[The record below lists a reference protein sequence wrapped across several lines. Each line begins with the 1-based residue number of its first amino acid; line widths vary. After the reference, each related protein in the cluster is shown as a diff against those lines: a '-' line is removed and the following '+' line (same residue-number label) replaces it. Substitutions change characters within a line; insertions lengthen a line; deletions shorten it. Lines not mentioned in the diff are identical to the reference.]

1 MKFLT
6 KHLTTTQTITLSFLL
21 VILAGTLLLMTPAT
35 SADGSPTPFLDAMFT
50 ATSCVCVTGL
60 VTVTTAVHWNLF
72 GHIILLVLIQIGG
85 LGVVSLATVFI
96 MLLGK
101 KISLSNRMLLG
112 DAFNLDTLQG
122 VVKFLRRA
130 FLGTFLV
137 EAVGAVLY
145 LPVFVPEFGLKGI
158 WYSVFHAVS
167 AFCNAGIDLIGPDS
181 FIPYVHHFWINAVTI
196 LLIIVSGLGFIVWFD
211 FIDVCKKKLKRE
223 DNGRSIWA
231 QLRLH
236 SKIVITMTG
245 CLLLSGAVLYFL
257 FEYNNPATIGSFTP
271 WQKVLAACFQSV
283 TTRTAGFVTVP
294 QDGLTTP
301 SVIVTLFLMFT
312 GGSPAGTAGGVKT
325 TTLAVI
331 VLTVAAT
338 VRGREDIICYKR
350 RIPVKTVRKALAVVL
365 ISFFAS
371 ILAVIALMVFEPG
384 NAADQIFEVYSALGT
399 VGISRN
405 YTSFIGAAGK
415 VILCICMYLGRV
427 GPIAMV
433 LVFTMRDQQTAA
445 KLPEE
450 QVTVG

>member
-1 MKFLT
+1 
-6 KHLTTTQTITLSFLL
+6 
-21 VILAGTLLLMTPAT
+21 
-35 SADGSPTPFLDAMFT
+35 MFT

-211 FIDVCKKKLKRE
+211 FIDVCKKAKK
-223 DNGRSIWA
+223 GR
-231 QLRLH
+231 
-236 SKIVITMTG
+236 
-245 CLLLSGAVLYFL
+245 
-257 FEYNNPATIGSFTP
+257 
-271 WQKVLAACFQSV
+271 
-283 TTRTAGFVTVP
+283 
-294 QDGLTTP
+294 
-301 SVIVTLFLMFT
+301 
-312 GGSPAGTAGGVKT
+312 
-325 TTLAVI
+325 
-331 VLTVAAT
+331 
-338 VRGREDIICYKR
+338 
-350 RIPVKTVRKALAVVL
+350 
-365 ISFFAS
+365 
-371 ILAVIALMVFEPG
+371 
-384 NAADQIFEVYSALGT
+384 
-399 VGISRN
+399 
-405 YTSFIGAAGK
+405 
-415 VILCICMYLGRV
+415 
-427 GPIAMV
+427 
-433 LVFTMRDQQTAA
+433 
-445 KLPEE
+445 
-450 QVTVG
+450 